1 MEWNRLNILLDECL
15 SNLLVGIRV
24 EEKPPEALL
33 CVGDD
38 GGVDVADVRGGVGVV
53 DRRRHQ
59 VAAGRV
65 AGERNTS
72 DNMRKCSDQVLCK
85 GVKGSKKTD
94 VKTSLFCAP

>member
-1 MEWNRLNILLDECL
+1 MF
-15 SNLLVGIRV
+15 GAGA

-72 DNMRKCSDQVLCK
+72 DNMRLCSAQFSCK
-85 GVKGSKKTD
+85 GVKVSIGYQVETRRK
-94 VKTSLFCAP
+94 LI

>member
-1 MEWNRLNILLDECL
+1 MLGAGL
-15 SNLLVGIRV
+15 

-72 DNMRKCSDQVLCK
+72 DNMRLCTVLSSSFVQRCK
-85 GVKGSKKTD
+85 RRPGETD
-94 VKTSLFCAP
+94 T

>member
-1 MEWNRLNILLDECL
+1 M
-15 SNLLVGIRV
+15 

-65 AGERNTS
+65 AGERKTS
-72 DNMRKCSDQVLCK
+72 DNMRLRSAARLSFMPTTKFCDLLARGGIFIRFS
-85 GVKGSKKTD
+85 SKP
-94 VKTSLFCAP
+94 CIPI

>member
-1 MEWNRLNILLDECL
+1 M
-15 SNLLVGIRV
+15 SNLLFGIGV

-33 CVGDD
+33 RVGDD

-65 AGERNTS
+65 ACERNTP
-72 DNMRKCSDQVLCK
+72 DNMRLCTAQV
-85 GVKGSKKTD
+85 V
-94 VKTSLFCAP
+94 FMQR